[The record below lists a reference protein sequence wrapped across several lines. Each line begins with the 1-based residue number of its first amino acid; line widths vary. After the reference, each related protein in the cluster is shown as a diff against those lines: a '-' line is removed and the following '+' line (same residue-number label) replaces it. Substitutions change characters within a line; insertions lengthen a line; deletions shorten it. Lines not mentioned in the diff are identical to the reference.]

1 MKFTEIKTEKEYK
14 SATLYIEKLGDRE
27 DFEDKPELI
36 EEFEFIANLIK
47 EYDSKHFPIEQ
58 GSPIEIIKLAMEY
71 KGLKQKDLYHI
82 RSKGI
87 ISAIL
92 NKRRA
97 MSKDVIREFST
108 FFSLDQEVLN
118 VEYELIKSTK
128 KNRPKI
134 TSKKILFNFNQTTN
148 NRITYFQNR
157 IINTGLSLNVYAN

>member
-1 MKFTEIKTEKEYK
+1 MKFTEIKSEEEYK
-14 SATLYIEKLGDRE
+14 LATLYIEELGDRE
-27 DFEDKPELI
+27 DFEDTPELI
-36 EEFEFIANLIK
+36 EEFEFIANLID
-47 EYDSKHFPIEQ
+47 EYDTKHFPIKE
-58 GSPIEIIKLAMEY
+58 GNPIEIIKLAMEY

-108 FFSLDQEVLN
+108 FFSLDQKVLN
-118 VEYELIKSTK
+118 VEYKLTESTK
-128 KNRPKI
+128 KKKQRTN
-134 TSKKILFNFNQTTN
+134 KKISFDFNQTTK

-157 IINTGLSLNVYAN
+157 IRKTGMSFNVYTN